1 MSPLCHRKNLLTAI
15 EKMESKHQLDTLRAG
30 EAALYRKSLF
40 LTAKYLLGY
49 SEVNWRTHG
58 EMIEV
63 LEGPE
68 KRKLIIMP
76 RGTFKTSIAV
86 VAYPIWLL
94 MNNPNLRIMIDS
106 EIYSNAKRSLREVAQ
121 HLKSPKFIELFGEPQ
136 GAGVWNEG
144 ELLIS
149 QRTIIKKEASVFAS
163 GIGAE
168 RTGVH
173 VDVLIG
179 DDLCSPSNMNT
190 QENRDKVYDHYRY
203 YTSILDPGGTIV
215 LVGTRYST
223 DDLYQRVLEREVFLR
238 DEPLV

>member
-1 MSPLCHRKNLLTAI
+1 MYHPKQLLQHI
-15 EKMESKHQLDTLRAG
+15 EKLETKAQIDTLRAG
-30 EAALYRKSLF
+30 EAALYRKSLY

-58 EMIEV
+58 EMIQV

-94 MNNPNLRIMIDS
+94 LNNPNLRIMIDS
-106 EIYSNAKRSLREVAQ
+106 ELYSNARRSLREIGQ
-121 HLKSPKFIELFGEPQ
+121 HLQSEKITQLFGVFRGE
-136 GAGVWNEG
+136 GVWNEG
-144 ELLIS
+144 EILIN
-149 QRTIIKKEASVFAS
+149 QRGIIKKESSVMAS

-168 RTGVH
+168 KTGIH
-173 VDVLIG
+173 LDVVIA

-190 QENRDKVYDHYRY
+190 PENRDKVHDHYRY
-203 YTSILDPGGTIV
+203 YTSILDPGGIII
-215 LVGTRYST
+215 LVGTRYSS
-223 DDLYQRVLEREVFLR
+223 DDLYQRILEREVFLPDI
-238 DEPLV
+238 DETLE